1 VLAAAIRA
9 AAGVIVTFNLKDFPA
24 AELARYG
31 IEARHPDDFLASLC
45 EAFPGAMNAAFRQQ
59 KEGLTNPPLTA
70 QELLAILENQGL
82 KRTVARVRPMVDLP

>member
-31 IEARHPDDFLASLC
+31 IEARYPDDFLASLC
-45 EAFPGAMNAAFRQQ
+45 EAFPGAMNAAFRRQR
-59 KEGLTNPPLTA
+59 EGLTNPPLTA

-82 KRTVARVRPMVDLP
+82 KRTVARIRPMADLP